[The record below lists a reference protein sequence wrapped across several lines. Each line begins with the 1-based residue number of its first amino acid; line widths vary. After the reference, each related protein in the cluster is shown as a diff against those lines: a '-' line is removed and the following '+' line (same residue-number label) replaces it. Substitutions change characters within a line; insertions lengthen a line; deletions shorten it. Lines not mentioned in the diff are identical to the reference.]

1 MARAYPHLDM
11 EERLVTFAQ
20 HRIYELKEELANGN
34 AELEMW
40 EGILKRLKV
49 CEHCGGKGKV
59 GVFIAQDEKT
69 TEPCKPCEGTGFLK

>member
-1 MARAYPHLDM
+1 MARAYPHLDF

-20 HRIYELKEELANGN
+20 HRIDELKAEIETGK

-40 EGILKRLKV
+40 EGVLTNAKV

-69 TEPCKPCEGTGFLK
+69 TESCKPCKGAGFME